1 MAEQEEQS
9 ESVDAEAGSKKKLMM
24 MVGGAVGVLI
34 LVGAGLFFSGFFDDE
49 PAEPTAEESMDADT
63 DSDSGSNDAESD
75 GEGSEEG
82 GGIAAN
88 TAIYHALMPPFM
100 VNFPGG
106 NIQVMKLAVSVMA
119 SEQAVIDAITLH
131 DPVIRNNILL
141 MLSSQDPEMLKTAK
155 GKVKLQLTIK
165 TEINKVLD
173 SVKVS
178 SSVKNVF
185 FTDLVMQ

>member
-34 LVGAGLFFSGFFDDE
+34 LVGAGLFFS
-49 PAEPTAEESMDADT
+49 AEPTAEESMDADT
-63 DSDSGSNDAESD
+63 DSDSNGDENDDAGNED
-75 GEGSEEG
+75 GGK
-82 GGIAAN
+82 IAAN

-141 MLSSQDPEMLKTAK
+141 MLSSQDPEVLKTAK
-155 GKVKLQLTIK
+155 GKVKLQLKGFFIGK
-165 TEINKVLD
+165 KCFFYRSGDAV
-173 SVKVS
+173 
-178 SSVKNVF
+178 NV
-185 FTDLVMQ
+185 

>member
-63 DSDSGSNDAESD
+63 DSDSNGDENDDAGNED
-75 GEGSEEG
+75 GGK
-82 GGIAAN
+82 IAAN

-119 SEQAVIDAITLH
+119 SEQAVIDAISLH

-141 MLSSQDPEMLKTAK
+141 MLSSQDPEVLKTAK